1 MNGSAL
7 LVGFVGWVALLLWGV
22 RMVRTGITR
31 SFTGQVRGFVAVAGR
46 NRLSAAL
53 IGLCVTMLLQS
64 STATGL
70 IVSSLVSRAIMELS
84 TAVAVMLGANVGTA
98 LAAFIFSIQ
107 VSWLAPLLIAGGVF
121 AFLGTNDDRRRSL
134 ARIATGLGLTL
145 LALQLIGQS
154 SAELRQSPGFAAT
167 IALLDGQP
175 LVAFIVGVG
184 ITWLAHSSLS
194 TVILVM
200 SLANAG
206 MVSIP
211 MALALV
217 LGANV
222 GGALAPYIDQMGS
235 PAVGRRVMFA
245 NMLTRSAG
253 AAVALLFV
261 LPFAANLLRP
271 LQELSPGHA
280 VLAFH
285 AAFNVLTA
293 LVFMPFIK
301 PVADLCRRQFPEENT
316 NWYPG
321 QPRYLDPS
329 VIDSA
334 TEALAAA
341 TRETHALGD
350 LVADMLDRSL
360 TVIEKDDARGIK
372 QIEKADN
379 AVDKLHEA
387 IKLYLIKVSRGGM
400 SDEDSRRFVEILT
413 FTTNL
418 EHIGD
423 IIDKNLME
431 LATKKIRHKLAFSR
445 EGLQELRQIHSQ
457 VRDNLQLAF
466 NVFTLRDVRLA
477 RKLLNGKPLLRE
489 AEVQSTN
496 SHFARLRAGRA
507 ESLETSS
514 IHLDII
520 RDLKR
525 INSHVTSVAY
535 PILEAAGELLESRLR
550 QAGEF
555 DRDTPIQAP

>member
-1 MNGSAL
+1 
-7 LVGFVGWVALLLWGV
+7 
-22 RMVRTGITR
+22 
-31 SFTGQVRGFVAVAGR
+31 
-46 NRLSAAL
+46 
-53 IGLCVTMLLQS
+53 
-64 STATGL
+64 
-70 IVSSLVSRAIMELS
+70 
-84 TAVAVMLGANVGTA
+84 
-98 LAAFIFSIQ
+98 
-107 VSWLAPLLIAGGVF
+107 
-121 AFLGTNDDRRRSL
+121 
-134 ARIATGLGLTL
+134 
-145 LALQLIGQS
+145 
-154 SAELRQSPGFAAT
+154 
-167 IALLDGQP
+167 
-175 LVAFIVGVG
+175 
-184 ITWLAHSSLS
+184 
-194 TVILVM
+194 
-200 SLANAG
+200 
-206 MVSIP
+206 
-211 MALALV
+211 
-217 LGANV
+217 
-222 GGALAPYIDQMGS
+222 
-235 PAVGRRVMFA
+235 
-245 NMLTRSAG
+245 
-253 AAVALLFV
+253 
-261 LPFAANLLRP
+261 
-271 LQELSPGHA
+271 
-280 VLAFH
+280 
-285 AAFNVLTA
+285 VLTA